1 MSIQE
6 NKEAPKAE
14 QAPILGH
21 NKDAQDRLDSAISKL
36 IVFKPIFGTVFMFL
50 NKRQVRDLP
59 TMGVGIL
66 KQVDLA
72 LYYNPEWIMT
82 LTSGELRAV
91 LQHEALHVLLHHITR
106 SDHFDYNKR
115 GYNIAAD
122 MAINCHV
129 SNLPAG
135 CFYPSTF
142 QMPDFEAAEWYYE
155 NLKKEAE
162 KNQQDVNGYTD
173 GKGELVDSHG
183 RWGECESD
191 VVKEKIRGIADKCI
205 KAQEEKGWSDIGSG
219 LAKAIIE
226 ANKPVVNWKRE
237 LRWFINKLILAGH
250 RTTRTRINRREQAI
264 RSSRTDELRNVYIQ
278 PGQRRNYTQ
287 KLLVGIDTSGSI
299 TDKEIEIFL
308 SEINGMVAEKVH
320 CDVVMFD
327 TALLGEP
334 VEIKKK
340 IKTMEI
346 VGRGGTNFTPLLKYS
361 DEHQYDGVVVFTDG
375 CAPFDYRPKGRT
387 LWALSPTGA
396 GVNPPFGKRVVVEIK
411 DK

>member
-6 NKEAPKAE
+6 NKEAPKVE
-14 QAPILGH
+14 QAPILGF

-66 KQVDLA
+66 KQVDLG
-72 LYYNPEWIMT
+72 LFYNPEWIMT

-106 SDHFDYNKR
+106 ADHFDYNKR

-129 SNLPAG
+129 ANLPQG

-155 NLKKEAE
+155 SLKKEAE
-162 KNQQDVNGYTD
+162 KNGQDVDQHTE

-191 VVKEKIRGIADKCI
+191 VVKEKIRGIAEKCI
-205 KAQEEKGWSDIGSG
+205 KAQEEKGWSDVGTG

-237 LRWFINKLILAGH
+237 LRWFINKVILSG
-250 RTTRTRINRREQAI
+250 RRNTRTRINRREQAI
-264 RSSRTDELRNVYIQ
+264 RNSRPDELKNVYVQ
-278 PGQRRNYTQ
+278 PGHRRNYTN

-299 TDKEIEIFL
+299 TDHEIQTFL
-308 SEINGMVAEKVH
+308 SEINGMVAEKVECH
-320 CDVVMFD
+320 VVMFD
-327 TALLGEP
+327 TQLLGEP
-334 VEIKKK
+334 DEIKKK
-340 IKTMEI
+340 IKSIQI
-346 VGRGGTNFTPLLKYS
+346 VGRGGTNFTPILQYV
-361 DEHQYDGVVVFTDG
+361 DEHSYDGVVVFTDG
-375 CAPFDYRPKGRT
+375 CAPFDYRPKSRV
-387 LWALSPTGA
+387 LWALSPQGA
-396 GVNPPFGKRVVVEIK
+396 SVYPPFGKRVVVEIK
-411 DK
+411 KQ

>member
-6 NKEAPKAE
+6 NKEAPKIE
-14 QAPILGH
+14 STPVLGF

-66 KQVDLA
+66 KQVDLG
-72 LYYNPEWIMT
+72 LFYNPEWIMT

-106 SDHFDYNKR
+106 ADHFDYNKR

-129 SNLPAG
+129 SNLPQG

-142 QMPDFEAAEWYYE
+142 QMPDFEASEWYYE

-162 KNQQDVNGYTD
+162 KNGKDVNGYTD

-191 VVKEKIRGIADKCI
+191 VVKEKIRGIAEKCI
-205 KAQEEKGWSDIGSG
+205 KAQEEKGWSDIGTG

-237 LRWFINKLILAGH
+237 LRWFINKVILAGH
-250 RTTRTRINRREQAI
+250 RNTRTRINRREQAI
-264 RSSRTDELRNVYIQ
+264 REHRPENLKNVYIQ
-278 PGQRRNYTQ
+278 PGNRRNYTN

-299 TDKEIEIFL
+299 TNEEIEIFL
-308 SEINGMVAEKVH
+308 SEINGMVAEKVECH
-320 CDVVMFD
+320 VVMFD
-327 TALLGEP
+327 TKLLGEP
-334 VEIKKK
+334 EEIKKK
-340 IKTMEI
+340 IKSMEI
-346 VGRGGTNFTPLLKYS
+346 VGRGGTSFTPLFQYS
-361 DEHQYDGVVVFTDG
+361 DEHKYDGVVLFTDG
-375 CAPFDYRPKGRT
+375 CAPFDYQPKSRV
-387 LWALSPTGA
+387 LWALSPAGA
-396 GVNPPFGKRVVVEIK
+396 SVQPPFGKRVVVEIK
-411 DK
+411 NK